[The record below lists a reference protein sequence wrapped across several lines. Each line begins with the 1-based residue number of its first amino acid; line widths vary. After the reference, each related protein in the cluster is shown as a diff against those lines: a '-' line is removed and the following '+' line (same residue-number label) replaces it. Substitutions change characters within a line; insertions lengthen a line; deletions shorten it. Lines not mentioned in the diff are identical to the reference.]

1 MGRSPSLA
9 RRFYERFEPIHGITY
24 FAPECRSALDG
35 LGYRGFWMG
44 YMAARSAP
52 LGQVPADVVEAVFY
66 NFTAARVAKALPAA
80 WDIAG
85 PAAALAARLDSA
97 VAALRRSGVV
107 DDDATRTAADLAAKA
122 ARAAPLDGRP
132 LYAANRALDWPDD
145 PIAQLWQAATLLREQ
160 RGDAHVAILVGE
172 GITGRQA
179 NVLHAA
185 SGRTPR
191 EVLMRTR
198 DYDDEQWE
206 HYSDELRA
214 RGLLDGAGEL
224 TEAGL
229 RLKQT
234 IEDRTDAAALS
245 ALDGLTDAEVE
256 TLFQALT
263 PITRQVVAAG
273 DLPAATPMGLRRGD
287 LADGSAHLD

>member
-9 RRFYERFEPIHGITY
+9 RRFYERFEPVHGITY
-24 FAPECRSALDG
+24 FAPECRSALDA

-52 LGQVPADVVEAVFY
+52 LGQVPADVVAAVFY
-66 NFTAARVAKALPAA
+66 NFTTARVAKALPAA
-80 WDIAG
+80 WEIAG
-85 PAAALAARLDSA
+85 PTAALAARLDSA
-97 VAALRRSGVV
+97 VAVLRRSGVI
-107 DDDATRTAADLAAKA
+107 DDEATRTAADLAAKA
-122 ARAAPLDGRP
+122 ARTAPLDGRA
-132 LYAANRALDWPDD
+132 LYAANRALDWPDN
-145 PIAQLWQAATLLREQ
+145 PIAQLWHAATLLREQ

-172 GITGRQA
+172 GITGRQS

-191 EVLMRTR
+191 ETLMRTR

-206 HYSDELRA
+206 HYSDELRV
-214 RGLLDGAGEL
+214 RGLLCGAGEL
-224 TEAGL
+224 TEEGR
-229 RLKQT
+229 RLKRA
-234 IEDRTDAAALS
+234 IEDRTDAAALT

-256 TLFQALT
+256 TLFQTLT

-273 DLPAATPMGLRRGD
+273 DLPAATPMGLRHGD
-287 LADGSAHLD
+287 LADGSAHLS

>member
-9 RRFYERFEPIHGITY
+9 RRFYERFEPVHGITY

-52 LGQVPADVVEAVFY
+52 LGQVPADVVAAVFY

-122 ARAAPLDGRP
+122 ARTAPLDGRP

-214 RGLLDGAGEL
+214 RGLLDGTGEL

-256 TLFQALT
+256 TLFRALT

-287 LADGSAHLD
+287 LTDGSAHLA